1 MTWRVVVGRC
11 RVAEAATPRDET
23 DTARRRFP
31 PYPSDQDGTVPIELV
46 IFDCDGVL
54 VDSERLANA
63 VLADLL
69 TEAGLPTTAE
79 ESITTYMGLSMA
91 SCVALAEQKLGG
103 PVPADLLDRYHR
115 RVFEAF
121 DRELEAVPGVA
132 DVVRQLRWPACVA
145 SSGEHER
152 MRRTLG
158 RTGLHADFEGRIFS
172 ASEVERGKPHPDLF
186 LHAADRM
193 GVDPS
198 GCVVVEDSPY
208 GVRAATSAGM
218 TALGY
223 AAMTPAEVLAAE
235 GAETFAVMA
244 DLPALLERI
253 DRR

>member
-1 MTWRVVVGRC
+1 M
-11 RVAEAATPRDET
+11 
-23 DTARRRFP
+23 
-31 PYPSDQDGTVPIELV
+31 PIELV

-63 VLADLL
+63 VLAELL

-79 ESITTYMGLSMA
+79 ESIATYMGLSMA
-91 SCVALAEQKLGG
+91 SCVALVEERLGS
-103 PVPADLLDRYHR
+103 PLPADFLDRYHSD
-115 RVFEAF
+115 VFEAF
-121 DRELEAVPGVA
+121 DRELRAVDGIA
-132 DVVRQLRWPACVA
+132 DVLDQLRWPTCVA

-158 RTGLHADFEGRIFS
+158 RTGLHERFEGRIYS
-172 ASEVERGKPHPDLF
+172 ATEVERGKPHPDLF

-208 GVRAATSAGM
+208 GVRGARAAGM

-223 AAMTPAEVLAAE
+223 AAMTPSAVLAAE
-235 GAETFAVMA
+235 GAETFLTMA
-244 DLPALLERI
+244 ELPALL
-253 DRR
+253 DRVDARPALPPV

>member
-1 MTWRVVVGRC
+1 MLPVG
-11 RVAEAATPRDET
+11 AERGPELG
-23 DTARRRFP
+23 P
-31 PYPSDQDGTVPIELV
+31 EQDGRVPIELV

-79 ESITTYMGLSMA
+79 ESIATYMGLSMS
-91 SCVALAEQKLGG
+91 SCVALVEERLGS
-103 PVPADLLDRYHR
+103 PLSADFLDRYHAD
-115 RVFEAF
+115 VFEAF
-121 DRELEAVPGVA
+121 DRELRAVDGIAAVL
-132 DVVRQLRWPACVA
+132 DQLRWPTCVA

-158 RTGLHADFEGRIFS
+158 RTGLHERFEGRIYS

-208 GVRAATSAGM
+208 GVRGARAAGM

-223 AAMTPAEVLAAE
+223 AAMTPATVLAAE
-235 GAETFAVMA
+235 GAETFLTMA
-244 DLPALLERI
+244 ELPALL
-253 DRR
+253 DRVDLRPARPPV